1 MIHHHHDMD
10 HVKKRWPQFDFR
22 QLPPHITH
30 TAMRPSPANSTT
42 APTTSNQDVLVVD
55 QLVHADDWVC
65 DYERSLCHVCTRNFS
80 TFRRK
85 HHCRMCGEVVCRNCT
100 LYKNVNILSIGTT
113 KVRVCLSCI
122 VMVSGAQKLGSPL
135 ASATN
140 VTMVSD
146 EASRNWLSNHL
157 TSPAARSETE
167 YYDYSA
173 TNQLDYELDYNWD
186 NPWPRAPI
194 AANEPDRLRAL
205 ASLRILD
212 TPPSSVFDNI
222 CDLVSKRLNCPMA
235 AVSFIDADRQWFK
248 ASVGLAQ
255 TSIPRNVAFCAH
267 AIVSKEPLVVMD
279 TAADVRFCHNPLVTG
294 AACVRFY
301 ASAPICDA
309 RTGLVVGTVL
319 VLDTAPRDACDASVL
334 EKLANV
340 AMEHLV
346 LKEDRVEKYA
356 ARRSSSDATRST
368 RGSSISTDSLRTA
381 VTSHSSQKHPTSQNH
396 HHQLVVADNQDATDM
411 VSSSNNLENLLMNLL
426 SQTTLTQQQLAT
438 QQISMSQTLGVH
450 AEQIEKLTCDF
461 ARMEAKINAQ
471 LLRQ

>member
-1 MIHHHHDMD
+1 M
-10 HVKKRWPQFDFR
+10 
-22 QLPPHITH
+22 
-30 TAMRPSPANSTT
+30 
-42 APTTSNQDVLVVD
+42 
-55 QLVHADDWVC
+55 
-65 DYERSLCHVCTRNFS
+65 CHVCTRNFS

-100 LYKNVNILSIGTT
+100 LHKNVNIISIGTT

-122 VMVSGAQKLGSPL
+122 VMVSSAQKLGSPL

-140 VTMVSD
+140 ASTMITD
-146 EASRNWLSNHL
+146 DASRNWLSSHL

-167 YYDYSA
+167 YYDYASA
-173 TNQLDYELDYNWD
+173 NQLDYELDYSWE

-194 AANEPDRLRAL
+194 PLDESDRLRAL
-205 ASLRILD
+205 ANLRILD

-235 AVSFIDADRQWFK
+235 AVSFIDTDRQWFK

-267 AIVSKEPLVVMD
+267 AIVSKEPLVVLD
-279 TAADVRFCHNPLVTG
+279 TAVDVRFCHNPLVTG
-294 AACVRFY
+294 AASVRFY

-309 RTGLVVGTVL
+309 RTGLVVGTVF
-319 VLDTAPRDACDASVL
+319 VLDTAPRETCDASVL

-340 AMEHLV
+340 AMEHLII
-346 LKEDRVEKYA
+346 KEDRVEKYA
-356 ARRSSSDATRST
+356 ARRSSSDDTRST
-368 RGSSISTDSLRTA
+368 RGSSISTDSVRTA
-381 VTSHSSQKHPTSQNH
+381 MSTNSPPPKAPLHPSN
-396 HHQLVVADNQDATDM
+396 HQLVLAESNQDTNSTMDM
-411 VSSSNNLENLLMNLL
+411 VGTHNQNNNLESLLMNLL

-450 AEQIEKLTCDF
+450 SEQIEKLTCDL
-461 ARMEAKINAQ
+461 ARMEAKIDAQ
-471 LLRQ
+471 LMRH